1 MNTFLLIVLVMS
13 LLIITLITIF
23 GWKTKTNENLI
34 LFQSLPLT
42 FIYSLLFVA
51 IPLQRYLFPGQD
63 TEGYGIGFAVLLP
76 TGLFVFFS
84 MLILGIKGLTQWKAE
99 NDKLL
104 LVTSIASASVMIT
117 VVFTHFLFPLV
128 TLYILLVKAVRKWK
142 SKPKPIT

>member
-1 MNTFLLIVLVMS
+1 MS

-51 IPLQRYLFPGQD
+51 IPLQRYLFPRQD

-99 NDKLL
+99 NDKFL

>member
-1 MNTFLLIVLVMS
+1 MNTFLLILLVIA

-117 VVFTHFLFPLV
+117 AVFTHFLFPARD
-128 TLYILLVKAVRKWK
+128 TLYTGSK
-142 SKPKPIT
+142 SG

>member
-1 MNTFLLIVLVMS
+1 MS

-42 FIYSLLFVA
+42 FIYSLLLVA

-99 NDKLL
+99 NDKFL

-128 TLYILLVKAVRKWK
+128 TLYILVVKAVRKWK